1 MAGLFFWQG
10 NAGLKVLTSVAPGKR
25 QFSDTGVI
33 ELTAP
38 LRGHLVILLLGRVID
53 WQAQPGIGSKRL
65 GDPRV
70 LGSMLC

>member
-25 QFSDTGVI
+25 QFRETAVLEITG
-33 ELTAP
+33 P
-38 LRGHLVILLLGRVID
+38 LRGERVILIRGRVID

>member
-10 NAGLKVLTSVAPGKR
+10 NAGLKVLTSVAPGTR
-25 QFSDTGVI
+25 QFSDTGFI
-33 ELTAP
+33 EITEP